1 MSKEMLKL
9 KLSDKTDEFIDKR
22 ILSIE
27 LNIDVLLALK
37 QCNEMEIFFDEFEKE
52 FNKIIE
58 NI

>member
-1 MSKEMLKL
+1 MSEEILKL

-37 QCNEMEIFFDEFEKE
+37 KCNEMEIFFDEFKKE